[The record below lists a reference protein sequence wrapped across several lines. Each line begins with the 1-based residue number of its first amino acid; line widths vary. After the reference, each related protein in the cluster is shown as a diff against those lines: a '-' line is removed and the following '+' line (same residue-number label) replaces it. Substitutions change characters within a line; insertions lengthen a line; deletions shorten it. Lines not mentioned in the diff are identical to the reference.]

1 MSHFGVRNDEVRT
14 RFYCYLNG
22 VDMRKGIHSLYRLIK
37 TESDFSAISG
47 DLYVFISNNRKSI
60 KVLRWQ
66 REGFILYHK
75 RLELGL
81 YNLPLIN
88 DDKVFFELDSVKFN
102 SLIGS
107 VKHKSIGGEL
117 KRLALSML

>member
-1 MSHFGVRNDEVRT
+1 MSTILDIPDGA

-22 VDMRKGIHSLYRLIK
+22 VDMRKGIHSLYNFIK
-37 TESDFSAISG
+37 RESDFSAISG

-60 KVLRWQ
+60 KILRWQ

-81 YNLPLIN
+81 YNLPLVS
-88 DDKVFFELDSVKFN
+88 DDKSFFELDSAKFN
-102 SLIGS
+102 SLLGS
-107 VKHKSIGGEL
+107 IAHKSAGGEL
-117 KRLALSML
+117 KRLALSTL